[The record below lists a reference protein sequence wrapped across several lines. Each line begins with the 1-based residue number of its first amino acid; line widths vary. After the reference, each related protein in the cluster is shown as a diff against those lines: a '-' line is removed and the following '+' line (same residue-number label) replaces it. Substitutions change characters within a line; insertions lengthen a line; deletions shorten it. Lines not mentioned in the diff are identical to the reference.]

1 MLAGGVISW
10 RSAKHTLIASSTMA
24 AEFIA
29 CYEASNHGIWL
40 RNFVIGLRVVKRI
53 ERPLK
58 IYCDNNSAALYLTT
72 IEALQSQNTLTS
84 SFLLLKKEF
93 RMASCLSS
101 TLGQTL

>member
-10 RSAKHTLIASSTMA
+10 RSAKHALIASSTMA

-29 CYEASNHGIWL
+29 YYEASNHGIWL
-40 RNFVIGLRVVKRI
+40 RNFVIGLSVVKGI

-58 IYCDNNSAALYLTT
+58 IYCDNNSAVLYLTT
-72 IEALQSQNTLTS
+72 EALQSRNTLTS

-101 TLGQTL
+101 TLGQIL